1 MAKTKLN
8 MKSILAAARDSG
20 CTDAKTI
27 IKAFDYAAEKGYTQ
41 GVISASWMEKI
52 HGWKSFNEK
61 AVLTLM
67 DRSQSYPG
75 DCVTVPKDVLAI
87 FSPTTRKTKTTK
99 TRATKATATTKAPAQ
114 PVATTNSSKK
124 MNLRTLLH
132 KCYESSIDDADTI
145 IDILQKMKE
154 SGYEVS
160 DKDMDYALGWKDYNK
175 FSFKKMVER
184 TFKGDNGFSKY
195 ELLDCVDFNKFVP
208 IQKQKANGQPLNVRT
223 VLNRFYDKNCYD
235 ALKIAATLQDLE
247 IAGYTG
253 CELYNVPGLIN
264 KTTDEVKALLTEA
277 KNGTGI
283 FEGQDI
289 LDCPNF

>member
-1 MAKTKLN
+1 MAKIKLN

-75 DCVTVPKDVLAI
+75 DCVAVPKDVLAI
-87 FSPTTRKTKTTK
+87 FGPTTRKTKTTK

-195 ELLDCVDFNKFVP
+195 E
-208 IQKQKANGQPLNVRT
+208 PLNVRT

-247 IAGYTG
+247 IAGYSG